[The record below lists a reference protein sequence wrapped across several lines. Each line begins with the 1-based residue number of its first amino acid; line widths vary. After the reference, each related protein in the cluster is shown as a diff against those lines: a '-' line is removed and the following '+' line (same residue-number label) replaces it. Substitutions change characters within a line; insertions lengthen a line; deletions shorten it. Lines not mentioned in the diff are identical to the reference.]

1 MKKLIK
7 SAVLFS
13 VLLAGLF
20 VLPASLYGKDVI
32 LPITLDYKLLTT
44 LLRQSTFTGPDNTAM
59 LVGDESECV
68 QVKVFEPAYSV
79 SGDLL
84 RLEMGLYVKFG
95 TIVGDNCFLPVEWE
109 GYISLLQQPVFES
122 DKFSLSFRTVDSKL
136 YTMQRQPAS
145 VAGFV
150 WDFVKSSVYPHF
162 DHVSVN
168 LAPPVSDLKT
178 FLIPLF
184 PRQATEATE
193 KMLDALHGGRVL
205 VQEDALLVEL
215 IADVETT
222 YDPDVNAGQPLGTGE
237 LESIIQLWESWDAFL
252 VQLITAMAEQLLD
265 DVDRQVL
272 LDVLLSTRHEFTA
285 ALEAQEV
292 DRDFVRV
299 QFVSTWR
306 QLAPM
311 FRKQLA
317 LESAENFFGYLAF
330 FTASDA
336 LTVFDRMGPT
346 IGVEISQQGL
356 LRLARMLDRKTR
368 VLRYAPEVDVQ
379 LRESLQLPD
388 IEEGVIPPVD
398 MQEIDLQEESEG
410 RSPVSFLQDFMF
422 RPVYAANIPTFR
434 EILQWKVPKKDVSNY
449 IMRVRGVL
457 DEAVAEVLARR
468 EIPES
473 LEPMFKAMIPAM
485 AWQES
490 CLRQFVEKKQKLTYL
505 LSYNNSSVG
514 VMQVNERVWRGIY
527 DRSRL
532 RWDIH
537 YNVLAGCEI
546 ADLYLRKYALSK
558 AEPGKPLDSRTL
570 ARAVYAM
577 YNGGPRQYGKF
588 LQRNRDNNHH
598 RSDELFAE
606 KLAWV
611 TADNWRPLSVCLIG
625 G

>member
-68 QVKVFEPAYSV
+68 QVKVSEPAYSV

-449 IMRVRGVL
+449 IMRVRRVL

>member
-68 QVKVFEPAYSV
+68 QVKVSEPAYSV